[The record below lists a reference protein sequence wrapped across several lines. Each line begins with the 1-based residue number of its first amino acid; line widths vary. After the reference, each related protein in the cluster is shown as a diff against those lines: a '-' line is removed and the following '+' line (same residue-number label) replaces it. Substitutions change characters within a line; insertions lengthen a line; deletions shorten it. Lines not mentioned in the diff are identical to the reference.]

1 MVDFLPSS
9 MINLLRKVIPQW
21 VINSFWHLPMAILAN
36 IIYGFPSR
44 KQTVIGVTGTDGKT
58 TTVNMIY
65 QILKE
70 ASKKVSMVST
80 INAVIGTKVYD
91 TGFHVTSPHPF
102 DVQRY
107 LKQAGN
113 SDYMVMEVTSH
124 GLDQH
129 RFWGIKFDIGVITNI
144 THEHLDYHQTWGD
157 YFKTKV
163 KLIKDVKVA
172 ILNRG
177 EKHFGRLTRET
188 PGKVVSFGLSKSAD
202 FNPTKFPLELKMVGE
217 FNLLN
222 GLAAAAVAVNLGIN
236 SSTIKQTLSNFA
248 ILAGRMQ
255 QVENDRGLKIFIDF
269 AHTPNALQNALISL
283 KNETRGQLIAV
294 FGCAGER
301 DETKRELMGEVSAR
315 LADKTVITAEDPR
328 GKLDQINQQILQG
341 AKKNGAVL
349 GKNIFVENDR
359 AKAIEFAIS
368 LAKSGDVVG
377 IFGKGHETSMNLDS
391 KNETPWS
398 DREAVRKALSTKS
411 ENGQ

>member
-1 MVDFLPSS
+1 MKNLIRPFLA
-9 MINLLRKVIPQW
+9 QW
-21 VINSFWHLPMAILAN
+21 VINSFWHLPLAIFAN
-36 IIYGFPSR
+36 LIYGFPSR
-44 KQTVIGVTGTDGKT
+44 KLTVIGVTGTDGKT

-65 QILKE
+65 QILKD

-107 LKQAGN
+107 LKRALDSG
-113 SDYMVMEVTSH
+113 SEYMIMEVTSH

-129 RFWGIKFDIGVITNI
+129 RFWEIKFDIGVITNI
-144 THEHLDYHQTWGD
+144 THEHLDYHQTWDD
-157 YFKTKV
+157 YFKTKT

-177 EKHFGRLTRET
+177 EKHFGKLTSLT

-222 GLAAAAVAVNLGIN
+222 GLAATAVAVNLGIN
-236 SSTIKQTLSNFA
+236 SSIIKQTLSKFA

-269 AHTPNALQNALISL
+269 AHTPNGLREALKTLHSHMSSGKLISL
-283 KNETRGQLIAV
+283 I
-294 FGCAGER
+294 GCEGFR
-301 DETKRELMGEVSAR
+301 DVGKRAMMGEIATR
-315 LADKTVITAEDPR
+315 LSDMVIITAVDPR
-328 GKLDQINQQILQG
+328 GLIETINQQIIEG
-341 AKKNGAVL
+341 AKKASGIL
-349 GKNIFVENDR
+349 EKNVFVENDR
-359 AKAIEFAIS
+359 VKAIDLAINK
-368 LAKSGDVVG
+368 LAQKGDTIA
-377 IFGKGHETSMNLDS
+377 IFGKGHETSMNLDG
-391 KNETPWS
+391 KNEIPWS